1 MLWAR
6 RFAVT
11 IILLLTGPLS
21 MAAIGMIDI
30 FGDWR
35 AASRE
40 PAGIAPDPRN
50 IREAIVQVY
59 AARTFSWRGAFA
71 VHTWI
76 ALKPKNAETYETT
89 EILGWVSDE
98 SYIVTNNVV
107 NPDRYWFGS
116 KPTLIKELI
125 GEKAEIAISEIQR
138 AIDIYPWPHSYRS
151 WPGPNSNTFTAW
163 IVRHSPS
170 LTVDLPPTAIGKDY
184 LGSNRFIS
192 KAPSGAGA
200 QFSLW
205 GIFGI
210 ILSSV
215 EGVELNFFGLS
226 VGLNPFSGTLRL
238 PGIGNKKFWQP
249 SI

>member
-1 MLWAR
+1 
-6 RFAVT
+6 
-11 IILLLTGPLS
+11 
-21 MAAIGMIDI
+21 MIDI

-89 EILGWVSDE
+89 EILGWGSDE

-125 GEKAEIAISEIQR
+125 GEKA
-138 AIDIYPWPHSYRS
+138 
-151 WPGPNSNTFTAW
+151 
-163 IVRHSPS
+163 
-170 LTVDLPPTAIGKDY
+170 
-184 LGSNRFIS
+184 
-192 KAPSGAGA
+192 
-200 QFSLW
+200 
-205 GIFGI
+205 
-210 ILSSV
+210 
-215 EGVELNFFGLS
+215 
-226 VGLNPFSGTLRL
+226 
-238 PGIGNKKFWQP
+238 
-249 SI
+249 

>member
-11 IILLLTGPLS
+11 IILLLTGLLS
-21 MAAIGMIDI
+21 IAAIGMIDI

-76 ALKPKNAETYETT
+76 AIKLKNSESYETT
-89 EILGWVSDE
+89 EVLGWGSDE
-98 SYIVTNNVV
+98 SYIATNNVF

-116 KPTLIKELI
+116 KPTLIEELI

-170 LTVDLPPTAIGKDY
+170 LTLDLPPTAIGKDY
-184 LGSNRFIS
+184 LGSKRFIS

-226 VGLNPFSGTLRL
+226 VGINPFSGTLRL
-238 PGIGNKKFWQP
+238 PGVGNKKFWQP

>member
-1 MLWAR
+1 MVGENFGMVRAR

-21 MAAIGMIDI
+21 MPAIGMIDI

-40 PAGIAPDPRN
+40 PAGIAPDPRY

-59 AARTFSWRGAFA
+59 AARTFSWSGAFA

-76 ALKPKNAETYETT
+76 ALIPKNAETYETT
-89 EILGWVSDE
+89 EMLGWGSDE

-116 KPTLIKELI
+116 KPNFIKVLI

-151 WPGPNSNTFTAW
+151 WPGRNSNTFTAW
-163 IVRHSPS
+163 IVRHYPS
-170 LTVDLPPTAIGKDY
+170 LTADLPPTEIGKDY

-200 QFSLW
+200 H
-205 GIFGI
+205 
-210 ILSSV
+210 
-215 EGVELNFFGLS
+215 FFL
-226 VGLNPFSGTLRL
+226 
-238 PGIGNKKFWQP
+238 
-249 SI
+249 